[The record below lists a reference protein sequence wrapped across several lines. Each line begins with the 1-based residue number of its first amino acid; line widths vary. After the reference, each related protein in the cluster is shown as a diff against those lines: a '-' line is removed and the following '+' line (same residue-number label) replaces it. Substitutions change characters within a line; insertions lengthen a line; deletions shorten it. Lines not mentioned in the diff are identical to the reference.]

1 MITPEQLAEWKKLAA
16 EATSGPWEFRA
27 TPDSSGIQFVVA
39 PNGPKSSQGF
49 EFIAADCSHKN
60 NGQFIAAAREALPML
75 IEEVE
80 RLREMIKKN
89 CMPGCNNVLHIDLDA
104 GAKARGVLG

>member
-1 MITPEQLAEWKKLAA
+1 
-16 EATSGPWEFRA
+16 
-27 TPDSSGIQFVVA
+27 
-39 PNGPKSSQGF
+39 
-49 EFIAADCSHKN
+49 
-60 NGQFIAAAREALPML
+60 ML

-104 GAKARGVLG
+104 GAKARGVIDEG